1 LIAHEV
7 MIRQDYIMRMIE
19 QLVKV
24 LSKILLNKETGDYE
38 SAVRTTDH
46 ALKSIVGIDFSLIDK
61 LSAGDIKLL
70 FEMTKDN
77 STTGI
82 KCIVT
87 AKLIKEKA
95 DILKLKNNNYS
106 KQVSNY
112 QKALSLF
119 LDGIIDNKNTEIDLS
134 KFYPDI
140 NEIVKFLADE
150 IANDTKTKL
159 LKFYELN

>member
-1 LIAHEV
+1 
-7 MIRQDYIMRMIE
+7 
-19 QLVKV
+19 
-24 LSKILLNKETGDYE
+24 LN
-38 SAVRTTDH
+38 
-46 ALKSIVGIDFSLIDK
+46 
-61 LSAGDIKLL
+61 
-70 FEMTKDN
+70 
-77 STTGI
+77 
-82 KCIVT
+82 
-87 AKLIKEKA
+87 
-95 DILKLKNNNYS
+95 LKNNNYS
-106 KQVSNY
+106 KQVSDY

>member
-1 LIAHEV
+1 

-38 SAVRTTDH
+38 SAIKTTEN

-70 FEMTKDN
+70 FEMAKDN

-95 DILKLKNNNYS
+95 DILNLKNNNYS
-106 KQVSNY
+106 KQVSDY

-140 NEIVKFLADE
+140 NEIVEFLADE

>member
-1 LIAHEV
+1 
-7 MIRQDYIMRMIE
+7 MIE

-24 LSKILLNKETGDYE
+24 LSKILFNKETGDYE
-38 SAVRTTDH
+38 SAIKTTDN
-46 ALKSIVGIDFSLIDK
+46 ALKSIVGIDFKLIDK

-70 FEMTKDN
+70 FEMAKDN
-77 STTGI
+77 STIGI

-95 DILKLKNNNYS
+95 DILKLKDNNFLKRIS
-106 KQVSNY
+106 DY
-112 QKALSLF
+112 QKALDLF
-119 LDGIIDNKNTEIDLS
+119 LDGTLSNKNTEIDLS

-140 NEIVKFLADE
+140 NEIVEFLTDE
-150 IANDTKTKL
+150 ITNDTKAKL